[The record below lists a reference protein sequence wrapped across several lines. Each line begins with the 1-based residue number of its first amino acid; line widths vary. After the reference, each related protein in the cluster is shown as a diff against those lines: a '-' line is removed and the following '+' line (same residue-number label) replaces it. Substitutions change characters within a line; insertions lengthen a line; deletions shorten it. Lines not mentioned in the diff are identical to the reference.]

1 MLALVHDDLRT
12 AVDASISSDRT
23 DLEDVV
29 RIPSV
34 SADGFDPRQVRKSAE
49 VTAQIIER
57 AGVRDVQLL
66 EIDGAHPA
74 VYGELAGPPGAP
86 SVLLYAHH
94 DVQPAGDESAWDT
107 PAFEP
112 VERDGRLFGR
122 GASDDKAGIVVHA
135 AALRAHR
142 GAVPVG
148 VKVFIEGE
156 EEVGSAHLED
166 FLERY
171 GERLGADAIV
181 IADST
186 NWRLGEPALT
196 TSLRGLID
204 CVIEIRT
211 LEQGV
216 HSGLFGGALPDAL
229 SALSQLLASL
239 HDRDGRP
246 LVKGLGYGDAAPL
259 DLTEAE
265 LREQAG
271 ALDGVE
277 LIGAGNLTSRL
288 WTQPAI
294 SVLAIDAPRTE
305 EAINQLIPVARAKVS
320 VRLAPGDDPD
330 RAMDAL
336 VAHLQANVPWGAQL
350 RITRGDGAA
359 PPVALASGGAA
370 YRAFH
375 AALAEAWGRPAVEIG
390 IGGSIPFVSAFSQRF
405 PAASVLLTGVGDP
418 LTRAHGPNES
428 QDLNELRRGCLAEA
442 IALRLLAST

>member
-23 DLEDVV
+23 DLEDLV

-57 AGVRDVQLL
+57 AGVRDVQPL
-66 EIDGAHPA
+66 EIDGAYPA

-229 SALSQLLASL
+229 SALSQLLA
-239 HDRDGRP
+239 
-246 LVKGLGYGDAAPL
+246 
-259 DLTEAE
+259 
-265 LREQAG
+265 
-271 ALDGVE
+271 
-277 LIGAGNLTSRL
+277 
-288 WTQPAI
+288 
-294 SVLAIDAPRTE
+294 
-305 EAINQLIPVARAKVS
+305 
-320 VRLAPGDDPD
+320 
-330 RAMDAL
+330 
-336 VAHLQANVPWGAQL
+336 
-350 RITRGDGAA
+350 
-359 PPVALASGGAA
+359 
-370 YRAFH
+370 
-375 AALAEAWGRPAVEIG
+375 
-390 IGGSIPFVSAFSQRF
+390 
-405 PAASVLLTGVGDP
+405 
-418 LTRAHGPNES
+418 
-428 QDLNELRRGCLAEA
+428 
-442 IALRLLAST
+442 

>member
-1 MLALVHDDLRT
+1 MLTLVHDDLRT

-23 DLEDVV
+23 DLEDLV

-34 SADGFDPRQVRKSAE
+34 SANGFDPRQVRKSAE

-246 LVKGLGYGDAAPL
+246 LVKGLVYGDAAPL

-336 VAHLQANVPWGAQL
+336 N
-350 RITRGDGAA
+350 RSRRDGSH
-359 PPVALASGGAA
+359 PSWL
-370 YRAFH
+370 
-375 AALAEAWGRPAVEIG
+375 
-390 IGGSIPFVSAFSQRF
+390 
-405 PAASVLLTGVGDP
+405 
-418 LTRAHGPNES
+418 
-428 QDLNELRRGCLAEA
+428 
-442 IALRLLAST
+442 

>member
-1 MLALVHDDLRT
+1 M
-12 AVDASISSDRT
+12 
-23 DLEDVV
+23 
-29 RIPSV
+29 
-34 SADGFDPRQVRKSAE
+34 
-49 VTAQIIER
+49 
-57 AGVRDVQLL
+57 
-66 EIDGAHPA
+66 
-74 VYGELAGPPGAP
+74 
-86 SVLLYAHH
+86 
-94 DVQPAGDESAWDT
+94 
-107 PAFEP
+107 
-112 VERDGRLFGR
+112 
-122 GASDDKAGIVVHA
+122 
-135 AALRAHR
+135 
-142 GAVPVG
+142 
-148 VKVFIEGE
+148 
-156 EEVGSAHLED
+156 
-166 FLERY
+166 
-171 GERLGADAIV
+171 
-181 IADST
+181 
-186 NWRLGEPALT
+186 
-196 TSLRGLID
+196 
-204 CVIEIRT
+204 
-211 LEQGV
+211 
-216 HSGLFGGALPDAL
+216 
-229 SALSQLLASL
+229 
-239 HDRDGRP
+239 
-246 LVKGLGYGDAAPL
+246 KGLVYGDAAPL

-320 VRLAPGDDPD
+320 VRIAPGDDPD

-336 VAHLQANVPWGAQL
+336 VAHLQANVPWGARL

-428 QDLNELRRGCLAEA
+428 QDLNELRRGCLEEA